1 LKEVFWYLYFFSLQ
15 NDLSKKQK
23 QQCLVLFKAIQAE
36 DDDEVDDHKLEA
48 PDAHDG
54 VDHEDRGPAVKQ
66 EPDLGEGPSKISIG
80 MSIL

>member
-1 LKEVFWYLYFFSLQ
+1 MAVEDFEGKGGDDV
-15 NDLSKKQK
+15 
-23 QQCLVLFKAIQAE
+23 A

-54 VDHEDRGPAVKQ
+54 VDHEDRGPPVKQ